1 MVNIILS
8 DGRTEIKNL
17 TVNGTCLISDVDVA
31 DELLTDEK
39 LQTITIN
46 NVEYKNITLVRKWI
60 DEDKT
65 WIALREKTQ
74 SELDKER
81 IAELESVNAELST
94 TVDSILTDVLPT
106 LMGA

>member
-8 DGRTEIKNL
+8 DGTEINNL

-46 NVEYKNITLVRKWI
+46 NVEYKNITLARKWI

>member
-8 DGRTEIKNL
+8 DGTEIKNL
-17 TVNGTCLISDVDVA
+17 TVNGTCLISDIDVA

-39 LQTITIN
+39 LHTITIN
-46 NVEYKNITLVRKWI
+46 EVEYKNITLARKWI
-60 DEDKT
+60 DENKT

-81 IAELESVNAELST
+81 ISELESVNADLSAT
-94 TVDSILTDVLPT
+94 IDSILTEILPS
-106 LMGA
+106 LGA

>member
-8 DGRTEIKNL
+8 DGTEIKNL

-46 NVEYKNITLVRKWI
+46 NVEYKNITLARKWI

-81 IAELESVNAELST
+81 ITELESVNADLSAT
-94 TVDSILTDVLPT
+94 IDSILTEILPS
-106 LMGA
+106 LGA

>member
-8 DGRTEIKNL
+8 DGTEIKNL

-46 NVEYKNITLVRKWI
+46 EAEYKNITLARKWI

-74 SELDKER
+74 NELDKER
-81 IAELESVNAELST
+81 IAELESVNADLSAT
-94 TVDSILTDVLPT
+94 IDSILTEILPS
-106 LMGA
+106 LGA

>member
-8 DGRTEIKNL
+8 DGTEIKNL
-17 TVNGTCLISDVDVA
+17 TVNGTCLISDTDVA
-31 DELLTDEK
+31 DELLTDDK

-46 NVEYKNITLVRKWI
+46 EVEYKNITLARKWI

-81 IAELESVNAELST
+81 IAELESVNADLSAT
-94 TVDSILTDVLPT
+94 IDSILTEIIPSL
-106 LMGA
+106 GA

>member
-8 DGRTEIKNL
+8 DGTEIKNL
-17 TVNGTCLISDVDVA
+17 TVNGTCLISDIDVA
-31 DELLTDEK
+31 DELLTDKK
-39 LQTITIN
+39 LHTITIN
-46 NVEYKNITLVRKWI
+46 EVEYKNITLARKWI

-81 IAELESVNAELST
+81 IAELESVNADLSAT
-94 TVDSILTDVLPT
+94 IDSILTEILPS
-106 LMGA
+106 LGA

>member
-8 DGRTEIKNL
+8 DGTEIKNL
-17 TVNGTCLISDVDVA
+17 TVNGTCLISDIDVV

-46 NVEYKNITLVRKWI
+46 DVVDKNITLERQWI
-60 DEDKT
+60 DENKT
-65 WIALREKTQ
+65 WIALKEKTQ

-81 IAELESVNAELST
+81 IAELESVNADLSAT
-94 TVDSILTDVLPT
+94 IDSILTEILPS
-106 LMGA
+106 LGA

>member
-8 DGRTEIKNL
+8 DGTEVKNL
-17 TVNGTCLISDVDVA
+17 TVNVTCLISDVDVA

-46 NVEYKNITLVRKWI
+46 NVEYKNITLARKWI
-60 DEDKT
+60 DENKT

-106 LMGA
+106 LMGV

>member
-8 DGRTEIKNL
+8 DGTEIKNL
-17 TVNGTCLISDVDVA
+17 TINGTCLISDTDVA

-46 NVEYKNITLVRKWI
+46 EVEYKNITLARKWI

-81 IAELESVNAELST
+81 IAELESVNADLSAT
-94 TVDSILTDVLPT
+94 IDSILTEIIPSL
-106 LMGA
+106 GA

>member
-8 DGRTEIKNL
+8 DGTEIKNL
-17 TVNGTCLISDVDVA
+17 TVNGTCLISDTDVA

-46 NVEYKNITLVRKWI
+46 NVEYKNITLARKWI

-81 IAELESVNAELST
+81 IAELESVNADLSAT
-94 TVDSILTDVLPT
+94 IDSILTEIIPSL
-106 LMGA
+106 GA

>member
-8 DGRTEIKNL
+8 DGTEIKNL

-46 NVEYKNITLVRKWI
+46 EVEYKNITLARKWI

-74 SELDKER
+74 NELDKER
-81 IAELESVNAELST
+81 IAELESVNADLSAT
-94 TVDSILTDVLPT
+94 IDSILTEILPS
-106 LMGA
+106 LGA

>member
-8 DGRTEIKNL
+8 DGTEIKNL
-17 TVNGTCLISDVDVA
+17 TVNGTCLISDIDVA

-46 NVEYKNITLVRKWI
+46 EVEYKNITLARKWI
-60 DEDKT
+60 DENKT

-81 IAELESVNAELST
+81 ITELESVNADLSAT
-94 TVDSILTDVLPT
+94 IDSILTEILPS
-106 LMGA
+106 LGA

>member
-8 DGRTEIKNL
+8 DGTEIKNL

-39 LQTITIN
+39 LHTITIN
-46 NVEYKNITLVRKWI
+46 EVEYKNITLARKWI

-81 IAELESVNAELST
+81 IAELESVNADLSST
-94 TVDSILTDVLPT
+94 IDSILTEILPS
-106 LMGA
+106 LGA

>member
-8 DGRTEIKNL
+8 DGTEIKNL

-46 NVEYKNITLVRKWI
+46 EMEYKNITLARKWI
-60 DEDKT
+60 DENKT

-81 IAELESVNAELST
+81 IAELESVNADLSST
-94 TVDSILTDVLPT
+94 IDSILTEILPS
-106 LMGA
+106 LGA

>member
-8 DGRTEIKNL
+8 DGTEINNL
-17 TVNGTCLISDVDVA
+17 TVNGTCLISDIDVA

-46 NVEYKNITLVRKWI
+46 EVEYKNITLAGKWI

-106 LMGA
+106 IMGA

>member
-8 DGRTEIKNL
+8 DGPEIKNL

-46 NVEYKNITLVRKWI
+46 DAVYKNITLARKWI
-60 DEDKT
+60 DENKT

-81 IAELESVNAELST
+81 IDELESVNAELST

>member
-1 MVNIILS
+1 MVNIFLS
-8 DGRTEIKNL
+8 DGTEINNL

-46 NVEYKNITLVRKWI
+46 NVEYKNITLARKWI
-60 DEDKT
+60 DENKT

>member
-8 DGRTEIKNL
+8 DGTEIKNL

-39 LQTITIN
+39 LKTITIN
-46 NVEYKNITLVRKWI
+46 DVVYKNITLARKWI
-60 DEDKT
+60 DENKT
-65 WIALREKTQ
+65 WIALRKKTQ

-81 IAELESVNAELST
+81 IAELESVNADLSAT
-94 TVDSILTDVLPT
+94 IDSILTEILPS
-106 LMGA
+106 LGA

>member
-8 DGRTEIKNL
+8 DGTEIKNL

-46 NVEYKNITLVRKWI
+46 DVVYKNITLARKWI
-60 DEDKT
+60 DENKT

-81 IAELESVNAELST
+81 ISELESVNADLSAT
-94 TVDSILTDVLPT
+94 IDSILTEILPS
-106 LMGA
+106 LGA

>member
-8 DGRTEIKNL
+8 DGTEIKNL
-17 TVNGTCLISDVDVA
+17 IVNGTCLISDTDVA
-31 DELLTDEK
+31 DELLTDDK

-46 NVEYKNITLVRKWI
+46 EVEYKNITLARKWI

>member
-8 DGRTEIKNL
+8 DGTEINNL
-17 TVNGTCLISDVDVA
+17 TVNGTCLISDIDVA

-46 NVEYKNITLVRKWI
+46 NVEYKNITLAGKWI

-106 LMGA
+106 IMGA

>member
-8 DGRTEIKNL
+8 DGTEIKNL
-17 TVNGTCLISDVDVA
+17 TVNGTCLISDTDVA
-31 DELLTDEK
+31 DELLTDEM

-46 NVEYKNITLVRKWI
+46 EVKYKNITLARKWI

-81 IAELESVNAELST
+81 IAELESVNADLSAT
-94 TVDSILTDVLPT
+94 IDSILTEIIPSL
-106 LMGA
+106 GA

>member
-8 DGRTEIKNL
+8 DGTEIKNL
-17 TVNGTCLISDVDVA
+17 TVNGTCLISDTDVA

-46 NVEYKNITLVRKWI
+46 EVEYKNITLARKWV

-81 IAELESVNAELST
+81 IAELESVNADLSAT
-94 TVDSILTDVLPT
+94 IDSILTEIIPSL
-106 LMGA
+106 GA

>member
-17 TVNGTCLISDVDVA
+17 TVNGTCLISDIDVA

-39 LQTITIN
+39 LQIITIN
-46 NVEYKNITLVRKWI
+46 NVEYKNITLARKWI

>member
-8 DGRTEIKNL
+8 DGTEIKNL
-17 TVNGTCLISDVDVA
+17 TVNGTCLISDIDVA

-46 NVEYKNITLVRKWI
+46 NVEYKNITLARKWI
-60 DEDKT
+60 DEDKI

-81 IAELESVNAELST
+81 IAELESVNADLSET
-94 TVDSILTDVLPT
+94 IDSILTEILPS
-106 LMGA
+106 LGA

>member
-46 NVEYKNITLVRKWI
+46 NVEYKNITLARKWI
-60 DEDKT
+60 DEDKI

-106 LMGA
+106 LMGE

>member
-17 TVNGTCLISDVDVA
+17 TVNGTCLISDIDVA

-39 LQTITIN
+39 LHTITIN
-46 NVEYKNITLVRKWI
+46 EVEYKNITLARKWI

-94 TVDSILTDVLPT
+94 TVDSILTDVLPA
-106 LMGA
+106 LMGE

>member
-8 DGRTEIKNL
+8 DGTEIKNL
-17 TVNGTCLISDVDVA
+17 TINGTCLISDTDVA

-46 NVEYKNITLVRKWI
+46 EVEYKNITLAREWI

-81 IAELESVNAELST
+81 IAELESVNADLSAT
-94 TVDSILTDVLPT
+94 IDSILTEIIPSL
-106 LMGA
+106 GA

>member
-8 DGRTEIKNL
+8 DGTEIKNL
-17 TVNGTCLISDVDVA
+17 TVNGTCLISDTDVA

-46 NVEYKNITLVRKWI
+46 EVEYKNITLARKWI

-65 WIALREKTQ
+65 WIALREKIQ

-81 IAELESVNAELST
+81 IAELESVNADLSAT
-94 TVDSILTDVLPT
+94 IDSILTEILPS
-106 LMGA
+106 LGA

>member
-17 TVNGTCLISDVDVA
+17 TVNGTCLISDIDVA

-39 LQTITIN
+39 LHTITIN
-46 NVEYKNITLVRKWI
+46 EVEYKNITLARKWI

-106 LMGA
+106 LMGE

>member
-8 DGRTEIKNL
+8 DGIEIKNL
-17 TVNGTCLISDVDVA
+17 TVNGTCLISNVDVA

-46 NVEYKNITLVRKWI
+46 DVVYKNITLARKWI

-94 TVDSILTDVLPT
+94 TVDSILTDVLPA

>member
-1 MVNIILS
+1 MVNIFLS
-8 DGRTEIKNL
+8 DGTEINNL

-46 NVEYKNITLVRKWI
+46 NVEYKNITLARKWI
-60 DEDKT
+60 DENKT

-81 IAELESVNAELST
+81 IAELESVNAELYT

-106 LMGA
+106 IMGA

>member
-8 DGRTEIKNL
+8 DGTEIKNL
-17 TVNGTCLISDVDVA
+17 AVNGTCLISDIDVA

-39 LQTITIN
+39 LHTITIN
-46 NVEYKNITLVRKWI
+46 EVEYKNITLARKWI

>member
-8 DGRTEIKNL
+8 DGTEIKNL
-17 TVNGTCLISDVDVA
+17 TVNGTCLISDTDVA
-31 DELLTDEK
+31 DELLTDDK
-39 LQTITIN
+39 LQIITIN
-46 NVEYKNITLVRKWI
+46 EVEYKNITLARKWT

-81 IAELESVNAELST
+81 IAELESVNADLSAT
-94 TVDSILTDVLPT
+94 IDSILTEIIPSL
-106 LMGA
+106 GA

>member
-8 DGRTEIKNL
+8 DGTEIKNL
-17 TVNGTCLISDVDVA
+17 TVNGTCLISDIDVA

-46 NVEYKNITLVRKWI
+46 NVEYKNITLARKWI
-60 DEDKT
+60 DEDKI

-74 SELDKER
+74 SELVKER
-81 IAELESVNAELST
+81 IAELESVNVDLSAT
-94 TVDSILTDVLPT
+94 IDSILTEILPS
-106 LMGA
+106 LGA

>member
-8 DGRTEIKNL
+8 DGTEIKNL

-46 NVEYKNITLVRKWI
+46 NVEYKNITLARKWI

-81 IAELESVNAELST
+81 ITELESVDADLSAT
-94 TVDSILTDVLPT
+94 IDSILTEILPS
-106 LMGA
+106 LGA